1 MLIDWVVVAAYLI
14 GVTVLGISAA
24 RRVKTSSNFF
34 ISDRQSGKLL
44 MTFFSFG
51 TGTNTDQAIGV
62 ASKTYTVGASGIWYQ
77 WLWLFSTPFY
87 WLLAPLF
94 RRMRAVTT
102 SDYLL
107 IRYGRS
113 VAVLFAIVGMFQLSV
128 NIGVVL
134 KATAALIAPVS
145 GEAISPEMAIIG
157 MTILF
162 VIYGVAGGL
171 NAAILTDAVQGV
183 LTIVLS
189 FLILPFALNAVGG
202 LEGLRGR
209 ASVDNPELFS
219 IVAPSD
225 ITVLYVVI
233 LALNGLIGWVATP
246 YSMQMIGAGRTED
259 DARVGLV
266 AGMFLKRIVTIAWV
280 LTAMCAVG
288 YYAGTTVN
296 PDHVYGLMAR
306 DLLPQIAPGLIG
318 LFIASVLA
326 AVMSS
331 CDCLMV
337 AAAALFT
344 ENIYRPLI
352 RPGRSERHYV
362 LVGRLTSITV
372 VLAGLSIAFTLPGV
386 VRGLEVFWM
395 VGAMMGLAIWMSFVW
410 RRATA
415 AAAWASTLGGY
426 AAALFTSDIDIA
438 FINWSFNN
446 HFAGS
451 LPEFMLY
458 EGKLFLPW
466 QMIIYLTVSLVMM
479 VAVSLVTQPPDKK
492 TLDRV
497 YECLRTPV
505 SEDEPEGEPLTLPAG
520 TAPAARSVLIAH
532 PDFEIMRP
540 TAYTVI
546 GFLASCFMVVVLIGS
561 FIWIIS

>member
-1 MLIDWVVVAAYLI
+1 MLIDWVIVAAYLI
-14 GVTVLGISAA
+14 GVTLLGISSA

-113 VAVLFAIVGMFQLSV
+113 VAVLFAIVGMFQLSI

-145 GEAISPEMAIIG
+145 GGAISPEMAIIG

-202 LEGLRGR
+202 LEGLRAR

-225 ITVLYVVI
+225 ITVLYVVV

-362 LVGRLTSITV
+362 LVGRLTSIIV

-426 AAALFTSDIDIA
+426 AAGLFTSDIA
-438 FINWSFNN
+438 FIGWSFNN

-479 VAVSLVTQPPDKK
+479 VAVSFVTRPPDKK
-492 TLDRV
+492 RLDRV

-505 SEDEPEGEPLTLPAG
+505 SKDEPEGEPLTLPAG

>member
-14 GVTVLGISAA
+14 GVTLLGTSAA

-113 VAVLFAIVGMFQLSV
+113 VAVLFAVVGMFQLSV

-145 GEAISPEMAIIG
+145 GGAISPEMAIIG

-202 LEGLRGR
+202 LEGLRAR

-225 ITVLYVVI
+225 ITVLYVVV

-344 ENIYRPLI
+344 ENIYKPLI

-362 LVGRLTSITV
+362 LVGRLTSIIV

-426 AAALFTSDIDIA
+426 AAGLFTSDIA
-438 FINWSFNN
+438 FIGWSFNN

-479 VAVSLVTQPPDKK
+479 VAVSFVTRPPDKK
-492 TLDRV
+492 RLDRV

-520 TAPAARSVLIAH
+520 TTPAARSVLIAH

-561 FIWIIS
+561 FIWIIG

>member
-1 MLIDWVVVAAYLI
+1 MLIDWVIVAAYLI
-14 GVTVLGISAA
+14 GVTLLGTSSA

-113 VAVLFAIVGMFQLSV
+113 VAVLFAIVGMFQLAI

-145 GEAISPEMAIIG
+145 GGAISPEMAIIG

-202 LEGLRGR
+202 LEGLRAR

-225 ITVLYVVI
+225 ITVLYVVV

-344 ENIYRPLI
+344 ENIYKPLI

-362 LVGRLTSITV
+362 LVGRLTSIIV

-426 AAALFTSDIDIA
+426 AAGLFTSDIA
-438 FINWSFNN
+438 FIGWSFNN
-446 HFAGS
+446 RFAGS

-479 VAVSLVTQPPDKK
+479 VAVSFVTRPPDKK
-492 TLDRV
+492 KLDRV

>member
-1 MLIDWVVVAAYLI
+1 MLIDWVIVAAYLI
-14 GVTVLGISAA
+14 GVTLLGISSA

-113 VAVLFAIVGMFQLSV
+113 VAVLFAIVGMFQLSI

-145 GEAISPEMAIIG
+145 GGAISPEMAIIG

-202 LEGLRGR
+202 LEGLRAR

-225 ITVLYVVI
+225 ITVLYVVV

-266 AGMFLKRIVTIAWV
+266 VGMFLKRIVTIAWV

-344 ENIYRPLI
+344 ENIYKPLI

-426 AAALFTSDIDIA
+426 AAGLFTSDIA
-438 FINWSFNN
+438 FIGWSFNN

-479 VAVSLVTQPPDKK
+479 VAVSFVTRPPDKK
-492 TLDRV
+492 RLDRV

-505 SEDEPEGEPLTLPAG
+505 SKDEPEGEPLTLPAG

>member
-1 MLIDWVVVAAYLI
+1 MLIDWVIVAAYLI
-14 GVTVLGISAA
+14 GVTLLGISSA

-113 VAVLFAIVGMFQLSV
+113 VAVLFAIVGMFQLSI

-145 GEAISPEMAIIG
+145 GGAISPEMAIIG

-202 LEGLRGR
+202 LEGLRAR

-225 ITVLYVVI
+225 ITVLYVVV

-362 LVGRLTSITV
+362 LVGRLTSIIV

-426 AAALFTSDIDIA
+426 AAGLFTSDIA
-438 FINWSFNN
+438 FIGWSFNN

-479 VAVSLVTQPPDKK
+479 VAVSFVTRPPDKK
-492 TLDRV
+492 RLDRV

>member
-1 MLIDWVVVAAYLI
+1 MLIDWVIVAAYLI
-14 GVTVLGISAA
+14 GVTLLGTSSA

-113 VAVLFAIVGMFQLSV
+113 VAVLFAIVGMFQLSI

-145 GEAISPEMAIIG
+145 GGAISPEMAIIG

-202 LEGLRGR
+202 LEGLRAR

-225 ITVLYVVI
+225 ITVLYVVV

-362 LVGRLTSITV
+362 LVGRLTSIIV

-426 AAALFTSDIDIA
+426 AAGLFTSDIA
-438 FINWSFNN
+438 FIGWSFNN
-446 HFAGS
+446 RFAGS

-479 VAVSLVTQPPDKK
+479 VAVSFVTRPPDKK
-492 TLDRV
+492 RLDRV

-505 SEDEPEGEPLTLPAG
+505 SKDEPEGEPLTLPAG

>member
-1 MLIDWVVVAAYLI
+1 VLIDWVIVVAYLI
-14 GVTVLGISAA
+14 GVTLLGTSSA

-113 VAVLFAIVGMFQLSV
+113 VAVLFAIVGMFQLSI

-145 GEAISPEMAIIG
+145 GGAISPEMAIIG

-202 LEGLRGR
+202 LEGLRAR

-225 ITVLYVVI
+225 ITVLYVVV

-426 AAALFTSDIDIA
+426 AAALFTSDIG
-438 FINWSFNN
+438 FIGWSFNN

>member
-14 GVTVLGISAA
+14 GVTLLGTSAA

-113 VAVLFAIVGMFQLSV
+113 VAVLFAVVGMFQLSV

-145 GEAISPEMAIIG
+145 GGAISPEMAIIG

-202 LEGLRGR
+202 LEGLRAR

-225 ITVLYVVI
+225 ITVLYVVV

-344 ENIYRPLI
+344 ENIYKPLI

-362 LVGRLTSITV
+362 LVGRLASIIV

-426 AAALFTSDIDIA
+426 AAGLFTSDIA
-438 FINWSFNN
+438 FIGWSFNN

-479 VAVSLVTQPPDKK
+479 VAVSFVTRPPDKK
-492 TLDRV
+492 RLDRV

-520 TAPAARSVLIAH
+520 TTPAARSVLIAH

>member
-1 MLIDWVVVAAYLI
+1 MLIDWVIVAAYLI
-14 GVTVLGISAA
+14 GVTLLGISSA

-113 VAVLFAIVGMFQLSV
+113 VAVLFAVVGMFQLSV

-145 GEAISPEMAIIG
+145 GGAISPEMAIIG

-202 LEGLRGR
+202 LEGLRAR

-225 ITVLYVVI
+225 ITVLYVVV

-344 ENIYRPLI
+344 ENIYKPLI

-362 LVGRLTSITV
+362 LVGRLTSIIV

-426 AAALFTSDIDIA
+426 AAGLFTSDIA
-438 FINWSFNN
+438 FIGWSFNN
-446 HFAGS
+446 RFAGS

-479 VAVSLVTQPPDKK
+479 VAVSFVTRPPDKK
-492 TLDRV
+492 RLDRV

-520 TAPAARSVLIAH
+520 TTPAARSVLIAH

>member
-14 GVTVLGISAA
+14 GVTLLGTSAA

-113 VAVLFAIVGMFQLSV
+113 VAVLFAVVGMFQLSV

-145 GEAISPEMAIIG
+145 GGAISPEMAIIG

-202 LEGLRGR
+202 LEGLRAR

-225 ITVLYVVI
+225 ITVLYVVV

-266 AGMFLKRIVTIAWV
+266 VGMFLKRIVTIAWV

-344 ENIYRPLI
+344 ENIYKPLI

-362 LVGRLTSITV
+362 LVGRLASIIV

-426 AAALFTSDIDIA
+426 AAGLFTSDIA
-438 FINWSFNN
+438 FIGWSFNN

-466 QMIIYLTVSLVMM
+466 QMIIYRTVSLVMM
-479 VAVSLVTQPPDKK
+479 VAVSFVTRPPDKK
-492 TLDRV
+492 RLDRV

-520 TAPAARSVLIAH
+520 TTPAARSVLIAH

>member
-1 MLIDWVVVAAYLI
+1 MLIDWVIVVAYLI
-14 GVTVLGISAA
+14 GVTLLGTSSA

-113 VAVLFAIVGMFQLSV
+113 VAVLFAIVGMFQLSI

-145 GEAISPEMAIIG
+145 GGAISPEMAIIG

-202 LEGLRGR
+202 LEGLRAR

-225 ITVLYVVI
+225 ITVLYVVV

-344 ENIYRPLI
+344 ENIYKPLI

-362 LVGRLTSITV
+362 LVGRLTSIIV

-426 AAALFTSDIDIA
+426 AAGLFTSDIA
-438 FINWSFNN
+438 FIGWSFNN

-479 VAVSLVTQPPDKK
+479 VAVSFVTRPPDKK
-492 TLDRV
+492 RLDRV

-546 GFLASCFMVVVLIGS
+546 GFLASCFMVVMLIGS
-561 FIWIIS
+561 FIWIIN

>member
-1 MLIDWVVVAAYLI
+1 MLIDWVIVAAYLI
-14 GVTVLGISAA
+14 GVTLLGTSSA

-113 VAVLFAIVGMFQLSV
+113 VAVLFAIVGMFQLSI

-145 GEAISPEMAIIG
+145 GGAISPEMAIIG

-202 LEGLRGR
+202 LEGLRAR

-225 ITVLYVVI
+225 ITVLYVVV

-362 LVGRLTSITV
+362 LVGRLTSIIV
-372 VLAGLSIAFTLPGV
+372 VRAGLSIAFTLPGV

-426 AAALFTSDIDIA
+426 AAGLFTSDIA
-438 FINWSFNN
+438 FIGWSFNN

-479 VAVSLVTQPPDKK
+479 VAVSFVTRPPDKK
-492 TLDRV
+492 RLDRV

-520 TAPAARSVLIAH
+520 TTPAARSVLIAH

>member
-1 MLIDWVVVAAYLI
+1 MLIDWVIVAAYLI
-14 GVTVLGISAA
+14 GVTLLGISSA

-113 VAVLFAIVGMFQLSV
+113 VAVLFAIVGMFQLSI

-145 GEAISPEMAIIG
+145 GGAISPEMAIIG

-202 LEGLRGR
+202 LEGLRAR

-225 ITVLYVVI
+225 ITVLYVVV

-266 AGMFLKRIVTIAWV
+266 VGMFLKRIVTIAWV

-362 LVGRLTSITV
+362 LVGRLTSIIV

-426 AAALFTSDIDIA
+426 AAGLFTSDIA
-438 FINWSFNN
+438 FIGWSFNN

-479 VAVSLVTQPPDKK
+479 VAVSFVTRPPDKK
-492 TLDRV
+492 RLDRV

>member
-1 MLIDWVVVAAYLI
+1 MLIDWVIVAAYLI
-14 GVTVLGISAA
+14 GVTLLGTSSA

-113 VAVLFAIVGMFQLSV
+113 VAVLFAIVGMFQLSI

-145 GEAISPEMAIIG
+145 GGAISPEMAIIG

-202 LEGLRGR
+202 LEGLRAR

-225 ITVLYVVI
+225 ITVLYVVV

-344 ENIYRPLI
+344 ENIYKPLI

-362 LVGRLTSITV
+362 LVGRLTSIIV
-372 VLAGLSIAFTLPGV
+372 VRAGLSIAFTLPGV

-426 AAALFTSDIDIA
+426 AAGLFTSDIA
-438 FINWSFNN
+438 FIGWSFNN

-479 VAVSLVTQPPDKK
+479 VAVSFVTRPPDKK
-492 TLDRV
+492 RLDRV

-520 TAPAARSVLIAH
+520 TTPAARSVLIAH

>member
-1 MLIDWVVVAAYLI
+1 MLIDWVIVVAYLI
-14 GVTVLGISAA
+14 GVTLLGTSSA

-113 VAVLFAIVGMFQLSV
+113 VAVLFAIVGMFQLSI

-145 GEAISPEMAIIG
+145 GGAISPEMAIIG

-202 LEGLRGR
+202 LEGLRAR

-225 ITVLYVVI
+225 ITVLYVVV

-344 ENIYRPLI
+344 ENIYKPLI

-362 LVGRLTSITV
+362 LVGRLTSIIV

-426 AAALFTSDIDIA
+426 AAGLFTSDIA
-438 FINWSFNN
+438 FIGWSFNN

-479 VAVSLVTQPPDKK
+479 VAVSFVTRPPDKK
-492 TLDRV
+492 RLDRV

-520 TAPAARSVLIAH
+520 TTPAARSVLIAH

>member
-1 MLIDWVVVAAYLI
+1 MLDWVIVAAYLI
-14 GVTVLGISAA
+14 GVTLLGTSAA

-62 ASKTYTVGASGIWYQ
+62 ASKTYTSGASGIWYQ

-107 IRYGRS
+107 VRYGQS
-113 VAVLFAIVGMFQLSV
+113 VAVLFAIVGIFQLSI

-145 GEAISPEMAIIG
+145 GGAISPEMAIIG
-157 MTILF
+157 MTVLF

-202 LEGLRGR
+202 LEGLR

-225 ITVLYVVI
+225 ITVLYVVV

-246 YSMQMIGAGRTED
+246 YSMQMVGAGRTED

-280 LTAMCAVG
+280 LTAMCGVG

-362 LVGRLTSITV
+362 LVGRLSSIIV
-372 VLAGLSIAFTLPGV
+372 VLAGLSIAFALPGV

-426 AAALFTSDIDIA
+426 AAGLFTSDIA
-438 FINWSFNN
+438 FIGWSFNN

-479 VAVSLVTQPPDKK
+479 VAVSFVTRPPDKK

-546 GFLASCFMVVVLIGS
+546 GFLASCFMVVALIGS

>member
-1 MLIDWVVVAAYLI
+1 VLIDWVIVVAYLI
-14 GVTVLGISAA
+14 GVTLLGTSSA

-113 VAVLFAIVGMFQLSV
+113 VAVLFAIVGMFQLSI

-145 GEAISPEMAIIG
+145 GGAISPEMAIIG

-202 LEGLRGR
+202 LEGLRAR

-225 ITVLYVVI
+225 ITVLYVVV

-344 ENIYRPLI
+344 ENIYKPLI

-362 LVGRLTSITV
+362 LVGRLTSIIV

-426 AAALFTSDIDIA
+426 AAGLFTSDIA
-438 FINWSFNN
+438 FIGWSFNN

-479 VAVSLVTQPPDKK
+479 VAVSFVTRPPDKK
-492 TLDRV
+492 RLDRV

-520 TAPAARSVLIAH
+520 TTPAARSVLIAH

-561 FIWIIS
+561 FIWIIN

>member
-14 GVTVLGISAA
+14 GVTLLGTSAA

-113 VAVLFAIVGMFQLSV
+113 VAVLFAVVGMFQLSV

-145 GEAISPEMAIIG
+145 GGAISPEMAIIG

-202 LEGLRGR
+202 LEGLRAR

-225 ITVLYVVI
+225 ITVLYVVV

-266 AGMFLKRIVTIAWV
+266 VGMFLKRIVTIAWV

-344 ENIYRPLI
+344 ENIYKPLI

-362 LVGRLTSITV
+362 LVGRLASIIV

-426 AAALFTSDIDIA
+426 AAGLFTSDIA
-438 FINWSFNN
+438 FIGWSFNN

-479 VAVSLVTQPPDKK
+479 VAVSFVTRPPDKK
-492 TLDRV
+492 RLDRV

-520 TAPAARSVLIAH
+520 TTPAARSVLIAH

>member
-1 MLIDWVVVAAYLI
+1 VLIDWVVVAAYLI
-14 GVTVLGISAA
+14 GVTLLGTSAA

-189 FLILPFALNAVGG
+189 FLILPFALDAVGG
-202 LEGLRGR
+202 LEGLRAR

-225 ITVLYVVI
+225 ITVLYVVV
-233 LALNGLIGWVATP
+233 LALNALIGWVATP
-246 YSMQMIGAGRTED
+246 YSMQMVGAGRTED

-288 YYAGTTVN
+288 IYAGTTVD

-306 DLLPQIAPGLIG
+306 DLLPEIAPGLIG

-337 AAAALFT
+337 SAAALFT

-352 RPGRSERHYV
+352 RPGRNERHYV
-362 LVGRLTSITV
+362 LVGRLTSIAV
-372 VLAGLSIAFTLPGV
+372 VLAGLSIAFALPGV
-386 VRGLEVFWM
+386 VRGLELFWM

-505 SEDEPEGEPLTLPAG
+505 LEDEPEGEPITLPAG

-546 GFLASCFMVVVLIGS
+546 GFLVSCFMVVVLIGS
-561 FIWIIS
+561 FIWIIG

>member
-1 MLIDWVVVAAYLI
+1 MLIDWVIVAAYLI
-14 GVTVLGISAA
+14 GVTLLGISSA

-113 VAVLFAIVGMFQLSV
+113 VAVLFAIVGMFQLSI

-145 GEAISPEMAIIG
+145 GGAISPEMAIIG

-202 LEGLRGR
+202 LEGLRAR

-344 ENIYRPLI
+344 ENIYKPLI

-362 LVGRLTSITV
+362 LVGRLTSIIV

-426 AAALFTSDIDIA
+426 AAGLFTSDIA
-438 FINWSFNN
+438 FIGWSFNN

-479 VAVSLVTQPPDKK
+479 VAVSFVTRPPDKK
-492 TLDRV
+492 RLDRV

-520 TAPAARSVLIAH
+520 TTPAARSVLIAH

>member
-1 MLIDWVVVAAYLI
+1 MLIDWVIVAAYLI
-14 GVTVLGISAA
+14 GVTLLGISSA

-113 VAVLFAIVGMFQLSV
+113 VAVLFAIVGMFQLSI

-145 GEAISPEMAIIG
+145 GGAISPEMAIIG

-202 LEGLRGR
+202 LEGLRAR

-225 ITVLYVVI
+225 ITVLYVVV

-280 LTAMCAVG
+280 LTAMCGVG

-362 LVGRLTSITV
+362 LVGRLTSIIV

-426 AAALFTSDIDIA
+426 AAGLFTSDIA
-438 FINWSFNN
+438 FIGWSFNN
-446 HFAGS
+446 RFAGS

-479 VAVSLVTQPPDKK
+479 VAVSFVTRPPDKK
-492 TLDRV
+492 RLDRV